1 MAIVTVCVL
10 TYNPDWTKFQ
20 NTLKSI
26 ICQKGVDFDIV
37 ISDDGSKNNCFDKAE
52 KYLKENNFSAYC
64 FIANKQNQGT
74 VKNTISA
81 LQTIKSK
88 YVKLISPGDF
98 LYDETVLAKFTDFA
112 EKNPAAAYF
121 GNAVYYS
128 TDEYGEIKIYETLHN
143 PIDLKPWIE
152 KDEKKIRRNYLYR
165 SDYILGASLF
175 CNKAV
180 FWDYVKRLDGIV
192 KYAEDMAFLLM
203 IVNKIRVLY
212 VNQPFVFYEYGV
224 GISTN
229 NAMSN
234 LVSVDLMSIYNIL
247 CIKKLIPK
255 YLLYFRKDNSIQ
267 NKTIRFLIKLV
278 KDPFSLL
285 HIIFKRKDYIVINV
299 NESICKLNHIFTYF
313 SPIICEKNS
322 YKELSNV

>member
-1 MAIVTVCVL
+1 MAIVTVLVL
-10 TYNPDWTKFQ
+10 TYNPIWTKFRS
-20 NTLKSI
+20 TLQSI

-128 TDEYGEIKIYETLHN
+128 TDECGEIKIYETLHN
-143 PIDLKPWIE
+143 PKDLKPWIE
-152 KDEKKIRRNYLYR
+152 KDEKKIRRNYILR
-165 SDYILGASLF
+165 RDYILGACFF
-175 CNKAV
+175 CNTSI
-180 FWDYVKRLDGIV
+180 FIDYVKKIDNIV
-192 KYAEDMAFLLM
+192 KYAEDFSLVWEIADSQ
-203 IVNKIRVLY
+203 KVLY
-212 VNQPFVFYEYGV
+212 YEIPFIFYEYGL
-224 GISTN
+224 GISTD
-229 NAMSN
+229 SSSKWSSILRTDN
-234 LVSVDLMSIYNIL
+234 LNGFELMYKNKSISFWVLQSFKSQTRLIWLLLMLLLDPLQLLNKFRRKENCIIINIEESKEK
-247 CIKKLIPK
+247 INLILK
-255 YLLYFRKDNSIQ
+255 
-267 NKTIRFLIKLV
+267 
-278 KDPFSLL
+278 
-285 HIIFKRKDYIVINV
+285 
-299 NESICKLNHIFTYF
+299 
-313 SPIICEKNS
+313 
-322 YKELSNV
+322 

>member
-1 MAIVTVCVL
+1 MAIVTVLVL
-10 TYNPDWTKFQ
+10 TYNPIWTKFRS
-20 NTLKSI
+20 TLQSI

-143 PIDLKPWIE
+143 PKDLKPWIE
-152 KDEKKIRRNYLYR
+152 KDEKKIRRNYILR
-165 SDYILGASLF
+165 RDYILGACFF
-175 CNKAV
+175 CNTSI
-180 FWDYVKRLDGIV
+180 FIDYVKKIDNIV
-192 KYAEDMAFLLM
+192 KYAEDFSLVWEIADSQ
-203 IVNKIRVLY
+203 KVLY
-212 VNQPFVFYEYGV
+212 YEIPFIFYEYGL
-224 GISTN
+224 GISTD
-229 NAMSN
+229 SSSKWSSILRTDN
-234 LVSVDLMSIYNIL
+234 LNGFELMYKNKSISFWVLQSFKSQTRLIWLLLMLLLDPLQLLNKFRRKENCIIINIEESKEK
-247 CIKKLIPK
+247 INLILK
-255 YLLYFRKDNSIQ
+255 
-267 NKTIRFLIKLV
+267 
-278 KDPFSLL
+278 
-285 HIIFKRKDYIVINV
+285 
-299 NESICKLNHIFTYF
+299 
-313 SPIICEKNS
+313 
-322 YKELSNV
+322 

>member
-10 TYNPDWTKFQ
+10 TYNPDWIKFR

-128 TDEYGEIKIYETLHN
+128 TDNSGNIKIYETLHN

-152 KDEKKIRRNYLYR
+152 RREKKIRRNYILR
-165 SDYILGASLF
+165 RDYILGACFF
-175 CNKAV
+175 CNTSI
-180 FWDYVKRLDGIV
+180 FIDYVKKIDNIV
-192 KYAEDMAFLLM
+192 KYAEDFSLVWEIADSQ
-203 IVNKIRVLY
+203 KVLY
-212 VNQPFVFYEYGV
+212 YEIPFIFYEYGL
-224 GISTN
+224 GISTD
-229 NAMSN
+229 SSRKWSSILRTDN
-234 LVSVDLMSIYNIL
+234 LNGFELMYKNKSISFWVLQSFKSQTRLIWLLLMLLLDPLQLLNKFRRKENSTIINIEESKEK
-247 CIKKLIPK
+247 INLILK
-255 YLLYFRKDNSIQ
+255 
-267 NKTIRFLIKLV
+267 
-278 KDPFSLL
+278 
-285 HIIFKRKDYIVINV
+285 
-299 NESICKLNHIFTYF
+299 
-313 SPIICEKNS
+313 
-322 YKELSNV
+322 